1 MSKIVAACPSP
12 DGLARDGTRRGE
24 ETAARVI
31 LRPREDALAVGVTS
45 IREGE
50 RERVR
55 AGSSARP
62 PARPPLLYEGPGLSF
77 YRCKERVHVYNGGVA
92 IC

>member
-1 MSKIVAACPSP
+1 MGWREMEHK
-12 DGLARDGTRRGE
+12 G

-31 LRPREDALAVGVTS
+31 LCPREDALAVGVTS
-45 IREGE
+45 VREGKRE

-62 PARPPLLYEGPGLSF
+62 PARPRLYEGPGPSF
-77 YRCKERVHVYNGGVA
+77 YRCKERVQMYNGGVA